1 MKPGSKYYPLFA
13 YLQSRDRAPLTL
25 TLTEI
30 ETILQKPLPRSAHRQ
45 RAWWSNR
52 SAGAIQAQAW
62 MAAGYQTQ
70 AVDLTASQVTF
81 TPYQAE
87 YRVERF
93 DETTVW
99 NQTTIKSLR
108 KTLKLTQAEF
118 ADTLGVRR
126 QTVSEWENGVYSPD
140 RSTLKH
146 LQLIAQQ
153 APQTLPIDEASSPS
167 APDAESRD

>member
-13 YLQSRDRAPLTL
+13 HLKGRDRGPLTL
-25 TLTEI
+25 TLADI
-30 ETILQKPLPRSAHRQ
+30 ETLLQQPLPASARTQ

-52 SAGAIQAQAW
+52 SQGALQAAAW
-62 MAAGYQTQ
+62 LQAGYRTQ
-70 AVDLTASQVTF
+70 RVNLATGTITF
-81 TPYQAE
+81 VPYQAE
-87 YRVERF
+87 YRVVHF
-93 DETTVW
+93 DDTTVW
-99 NQTTIKSLR
+99 DQATIKSLR

-146 LQLIAQQ
+146 LQLIART
-153 APQTLPIDEASSPS
+153 APETRS
-167 APDAESRD
+167 AD

>member
-13 YLQSRDRAPLTL
+13 YLQGRDRAPLTL
-25 TLTEI
+25 TLAEI

-62 MAAGYQTQ
+62 MAAGYHTR
-70 AVDLTASQVTF
+70 AVDLPASEVTF

-87 YRVERF
+87 YRVEHF
-93 DETTVW
+93 DEQTVW
-99 NQTTIKSLR
+99 NQAAIKSLR

-140 RSTLKH
+140 RSTRKH

-153 APQTLPIDEASSPS
+153 TPPTTPTDQAS
-167 APDAESRD
+167 APSTRNANSLD